1 VTSRRFKTAVALAG
15 VGASLAGGHQALLK
29 KWRNN
34 PDPLNGKPATF
45 PDGESR
51 FVETPD
57 GAAIHTVTAGSG
69 PTVVLVHGITVNMA
83 HWGLIAER
91 LIASG
96 HRVIGVDQRGH
107 GQSTVGSASY
117 NPGRLGDDLAEVFKQ
132 LDITNAVL
140 AGHSMGGMASMTFA
154 SNHPEL
160 ARTVLRGLVL
170 VATTAELP
178 RYRTELGIVA
188 VPKNITTRYRVGA
201 GLSTFGAAP
210 SLNMIDETLAMANQT
225 PFENRRIAGRGLR
238 GFDIEDELG
247 SITQETIV
255 LAGTRDLVTP
265 MAGNVAI
272 ANAIPN
278 ATLITV
284 TDAGHSLIWE
294 RADDVIGAIRHLSST
309 TPAVA

>member
-1 VTSRRFKTAVALAG
+1 MTSRTFKTAVGLAG
-15 VGASLAGGHQALLK
+15 AGAALAGGHQALLR
-29 KWRNN
+29 KWRDN

-57 GAAIHTVTAGSG
+57 GATIHTVTAGSG

-91 LIASG
+91 LITSG

-107 GQSTVGSASY
+107 GQSIVGSASY
-117 NPGRLGDDLAEVFKQ
+117 SPELLGDDLAAVFEQ
-132 LDITNAVL
+132 LDITDAVL

-154 SNHPEL
+154 IRHSDL
-160 ARTVLRGLVL
+160 ARRVLRGLVL
-170 VATTAELP
+170 VATTPELP
-178 RYRTELGIVA
+178 RLRTELGIVA

-201 GLSTFGAAP
+201 GLTTFGAEP
-210 SLNMIDETLAMANQT
+210 SLNMIDETLAMANET
-225 PFENRRIAGRGLR
+225 PFANRRIAGRGLR
-238 GFDIEDELG
+238 GFDIEDQLG

-272 ANAIPN
+272 AEAIPN
-278 ATLITV
+278 ASLIKLEH
-284 TDAGHSLIWE
+284 AGHSLIWE
-294 RADDVIGAIRHLSST
+294 RADDVQGAIEHLSSAV
-309 TPAVA
+309 PAVA